1 MNIDFLKRLLW
12 FAVLTVAQV
21 FVLNHI
27 HLFAVATPLLYIY
40 FILLFPRNYPQWAML
55 IWAFLM
61 GLTIDTFSNTPGV
74 ASASLTLIAALQ
86 PYVLQLF
93 IPRDSSDNF
102 QAGMDTLSIP
112 QYTWYAAILTLTYC
126 VVFFSLEMFSF
137 FNVLEWLLCIWGA
150 VHCSRLFFILVVE
163 NVRRR

>member
-40 FILLFPRNYPQWAML
+40 FILLFPRNYPQWTML
-55 IWAFLM
+55 LWAFLM

-74 ASASLTLIAALQ
+74 AAGSLTLIAALQ
-86 PYVLQLF
+86 PYVLQLL
-93 IPRDSSDNF
+93 IPRDSSENF
-102 QAGMDTLSIP
+102 QAGMDTLSMP
-112 QYTWYAAILTLTYC
+112 QYTWYVSILTLIYS
-126 VVFFSLEMFSF
+126 VVFFTLEMFSF
-137 FNVLEWLLCIWGA
+137 FNVIEWLLCIGG
-150 VHCSRLFFILVVE
+150 SSLLTLILILVVE

>member
-12 FAVLTVAQV
+12 FAVFDSGTG
-21 FVLNHI
+21 VLYSI
-27 HLFAVATPLLYIY
+27 TFICLLLPHHC
-40 FILLFPRNYPQWAML
+40 FISILSFCSLVNYPQWAML

-112 QYTWYAAILTLTYC
+112 QYY
-126 VVFFSLEMFSF
+126 VGMQ
-137 FNVLEWLLCIWGA
+137 
-150 VHCSRLFFILVVE
+150 LF
-163 NVRRR
+163 

>member
-74 ASASLTLIAALQ
+74 ASASLTLIAALH
-86 PYVLQLF
+86 PHVLQLF

-102 QAGMDTLSIP
+102 QAGMDTLRIAAYHVYCGILSVSIP
-112 QYTWYAAILTLTYC
+112 AWKL
-126 VVFFSLEMFSF
+126 SLLSRGMNS
-137 FNVLEWLLCIWGA
+137 
-150 VHCSRLFFILVVE
+150 CST
-163 NVRRR
+163 

>member
-1 MNIDFLKRLLW
+1 MVCCFDSGTGVCTQSHSSVCCCHTIALYLFYP
-12 FAVLTVAQV
+12 
-21 FVLNHI
+21 FV
-27 HLFAVATPLLYIY
+27 
-40 FILLFPRNYPQWAML
+40 PRNYPQWAML

-86 PYVLQLF
+86 PYVLQPF

-112 QYTWYAAILTLTYC
+112 QYTWYAAILTLTYSA
-126 VVFFSLEMFSF
+126 FSS
-137 FNVLEWLLCIWGA
+137 
-150 VHCSRLFFILVVE
+150 H
-163 NVRRR
+163 